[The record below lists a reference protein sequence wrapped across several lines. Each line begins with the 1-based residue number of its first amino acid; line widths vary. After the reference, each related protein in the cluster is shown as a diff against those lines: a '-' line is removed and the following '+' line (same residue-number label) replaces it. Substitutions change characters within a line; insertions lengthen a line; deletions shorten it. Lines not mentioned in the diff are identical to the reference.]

1 MSLQFAN
8 SKCGHMETDDAPCRC
23 NCYVRRHGIPVPNPL
38 GSNTP
43 NEPECPIDQ
52 ADCTCYKDDNGTRTC
67 RSFRDAL
74 HIESDGITLKTTAS
88 VPPSETSIPFH
99 QGMVDRM
106 AVSFHKYGPVAEA
119 YPEKVDAIKSLMARL
134 ERYAKDGNTEW
145 LMDVANFAMIEFMHP
160 AHPKAHYRATDSR
173 ESPGRV
179 WQPDEFDGTVETSQ
193 RTNDGGAV

>member
-1 MSLQFAN
+1 MSLQFINAQ
-8 SKCGHMETDDAPCRC
+8 CGHNQTDDAPCRC
-23 NCYVRRHGIPVPNPL
+23 RRDG
-38 GSNTP
+38 
-43 NEPECPIDQ
+43 
-52 ADCTCYKDDNGTRTC
+52 
-67 RSFRDAL
+67 L

-119 YPEKVDAIKSLMARL
+119 YPENVNAIDSLKIRIGK
-134 ERYAKDGNTEW
+134 YAADGNTEW